1 MEAWYRLFEVLYQNG
16 ITDTLCAA
24 YRPILTAVWNIW
36 LHLTPE
42 ERKNPRMKEAFDY
55 ERTARRQLRQAH
67 AVTPGNIWAALVCA
81 VSVQKY
87 LDRCRRRA
95 EKRK

>member
-1 MEAWYRLFEVLYQNG
+1 MLYQNG

-24 YRPILTAVWNIW
+24 YRPIFTALWGTW
-36 LHLTPE
+36 FQLTPE
-42 ERKNPRMKEAFDY
+42 QRRSPRMREAFDY